1 MSLASRI
8 FQGTVIVGLVGTVAT
23 EFLKSAT
30 ATVTAREIGELYG
43 RARPPRSA
51 PVPPAAAVVPL
62 ANPAPT
68 TVPAAAPDSPP
79 TSVLAT
85 TPAPLAGASAAV
97 PAPLDEDELLRLLA
111 AGEFNP
117 ALAQTRA
124 SPALTSLLPG
134 CELLVRF
141 GRLRDA
147 GDFVSARR
155 TLGRVGAVSP
165 RLEAVAAIWNCRLA
179 RLQKHLPDL
188 GQCLAEAPPRG
199 FRVGPMKVSQPEVH
213 PKPAV
218 PRSRP

>member
-62 ANPAPT
+62 ANPAPA
-68 TVPAAAPDSPP
+68 TVPAVAPDSTP
-79 TSVLAT
+79 TSVQT
-85 TPAPLAGASAAV
+85 STPAPMTDPSASA
-97 PAPLDEDELLRLLA
+97 PAPLDEDELLGLLA
-111 AGEFNP
+111 AGEFDP
-117 ALAQTRA
+117 ALARTRA
-124 SPALTSLLPG
+124 SPALAALLPG
-134 CELLVRF
+134 CELLVQF
-141 GRLRDA
+141 GRFKDA

-155 TLGRVGAVSP
+155 TVGRVGVVSP
-165 RLEAVAAIWNCRLA
+165 RLNAVAGIWNCRLA

-188 GQCLAEAPPRG
+188 GQCLAETPPRG

-213 PKPAV
+213 PQPAV